1 MDAGTRGNDCG
12 REEKAEGAAAKPIN
26 EAKKTPNPTR
36 GSTRL
41 VRSVR
46 APKRKVSITVSDQ
59 ETITSEDEMMNTT
72 QINSISIDAS
82 NKSIHEVETNETR
95 NQNIAI

>member
-12 REEKAEGAAAKPIN
+12 RRKAEGEAASRSKRGEENTKP
-26 EAKKTPNPTR
+26 TP